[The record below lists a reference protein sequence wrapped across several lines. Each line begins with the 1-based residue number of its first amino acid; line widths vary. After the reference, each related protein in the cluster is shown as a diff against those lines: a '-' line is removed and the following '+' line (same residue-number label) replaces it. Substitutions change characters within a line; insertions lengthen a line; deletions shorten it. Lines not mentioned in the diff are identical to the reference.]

1 PRGSAPAAGARPSQR
16 WSSSDVLTVATRD
29 AHLLAVGVEAVA
41 NASGLAVGVDQH
53 HVGDVNLRL
62 LRDDAAGLRAAL
74 SLADPRVLLDP
85 VHALHEHL
93 VLAGEG
99 LDDLALGALV
109 LAGDDENRVALL
121 DLHLEHLRCQRDD
134 LHELTVPQLPADRA
148 EDARA
153 ARFVVVLDQYRG
165 VLVEPDVRAIRTAL
179 LLLRTHDDRAHH
191 IALLHAGA
199 GDGVLD
205 RGDDGV
211 ADACVPP
218 AGTAEHA
225 DGQDLLRTRVV

>member
-1 PRGSAPAAGARPSQR
+1 
-16 WSSSDVLTVATRD
+16 SDVLTVATRD
-29 AHLLAVGVEAVA
+29 AYLLAVGVEAVA

-109 LAGDDENRVALL
+109 LAGDDENPVAFLV
-121 DLHLEHLRCQRDD
+121 LHLEHLRCQRDD

-148 EDARA
+148 ADAHATRLL
-153 ARFVVVLDQYRG
+153 VVLDLSRG
-165 VLVEPDVRAIRTAL
+165 GLVDPEVRAIQAAPLHLRAL
-179 LLLRTHDDRAHH
+179 
-191 IALLHAGA
+191 
-199 GDGVLD
+199 
-205 RGDDGV
+205 DDGPHHV
-211 ADACVPP
+211 
-218 AGTAEHA
+218 
-225 DGQDLLRTRVV
+225 